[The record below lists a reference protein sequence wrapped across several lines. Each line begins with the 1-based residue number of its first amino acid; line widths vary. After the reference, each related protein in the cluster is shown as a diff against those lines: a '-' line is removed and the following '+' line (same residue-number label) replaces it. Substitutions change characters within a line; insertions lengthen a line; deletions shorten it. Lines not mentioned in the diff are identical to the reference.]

1 MCDNTS
7 SKALSMKTMHLS
19 HLMRMLHEERMRE
32 MDPAASPG
40 RVLAFLRLAGEA
52 PVGDMAMV
60 LGARPR
66 SMENTLSKLVEEGF
80 VSREQGEDKR
90 LDRVKLTEKGAD
102 PKNMPEGRVSKVF
115 GALTEEERGQL
126 ASILD
131 KLNAGFEKELDLP
144 EDPKERRAAMCQ
156 RSSVG

>member
-1 MCDNTS
+1 
-7 SKALSMKTMHLS
+7 
-19 HLMRMLHEERMRE
+19 
-32 MDPAASPG
+32 
-40 RVLAFLRLAGEA
+40 
-52 PVGDMAMV
+52 
-60 LGARPR
+60 
-66 SMENTLSKLVEEGF
+66 MESTLSKLVEEGF
-80 VSREQGEDKR
+80 VSREQGEYKR

-115 GALTEEERGQL
+115 GALTEEEREQL

-156 RSSVG
+156 RSSAG